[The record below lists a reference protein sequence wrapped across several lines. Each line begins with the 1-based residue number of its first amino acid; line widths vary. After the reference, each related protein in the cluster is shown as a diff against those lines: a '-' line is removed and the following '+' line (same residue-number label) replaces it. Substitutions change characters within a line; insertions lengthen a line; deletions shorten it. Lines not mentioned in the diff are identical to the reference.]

1 MFVGYAR
8 SSTSEQ
14 IAGLEA
20 QEKQLRATSCTKI
33 FREMVSSVAA
43 REQLDAALDF
53 VREGDVF
60 VVTRLDRLARST
72 TDLLS
77 IVSKLEA
84 KGVGLR
90 VLDFGGS
97 VMETQSPSG
106 KLMLTIFAAV
116 AEFERGV
123 MLSRQRDGIAK
134 AKAEGKYR
142 GRAPTARA
150 QAQQVRAMKDG
161 GAGASEIAAAL
172 GIGRA
177 SVYRLLA
184 DGSSS

>member
-1 MFVGYAR
+1 MLVGYCR

-14 IAGLEA
+14 LAGLEA
-20 QEKQLRATSCTKI
+20 QEQQLRATSCTKI

-43 REQLDAALDF
+43 RVQLDAALDF

-77 IVSKLEA
+77 IVGKLEE

-90 VLDFGGS
+90 ILDFGGS
-97 VMETQSPSG
+97 EMDTKSPSG
-106 KLMLTIFAAV
+106 RMLLTMFAAV
-116 AEFERGV
+116 AEFERAV
-123 MLSRQRDGIAK
+123 MLSRQKDGIAK
-134 AKAEGKYR
+134 AKAAGKYR

-150 QAQQVRAMKDG
+150 KAQQVRDMKAA
-161 GAGASEIAAAL
+161 GAGASEIAVAL

-177 SVYRLLA
+177 SVYRVLA
-184 DGSSS
+184 EAAA